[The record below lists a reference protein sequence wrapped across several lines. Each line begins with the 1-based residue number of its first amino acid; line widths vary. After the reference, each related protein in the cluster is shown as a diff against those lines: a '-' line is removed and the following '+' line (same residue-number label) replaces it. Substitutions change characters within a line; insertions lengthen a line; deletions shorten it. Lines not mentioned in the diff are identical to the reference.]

1 MLALEVPPRLRL
13 LRVFLIPPP
22 TAALS
27 NCTNGSGVMPCS
39 HRAQAMSCCLHLP
52 GLVSRTSRPVA

>member
-13 LRVFLIPPP
+13 RRAFAVPPP

-27 NCTNGSGVMPCS
+27 NCTSGSGVMPCI
-39 HRAQAMSCCLHLP
+39 HRALAVSCCFHLP
-52 GLVSRTSRPVA
+52 GFVLRASAHE